1 MAMGTL
7 EKKERKRKRESDTE
21 SSEWG
26 IKIYLQVTMAAMIA
40 A

>member
-1 MAMGTL
+1 MLA
-7 EKKERKRKRESDTE
+7 KKKKKGKRNRESDTE
-21 SSEWG
+21 SSERG